1 MSTVTPRAGAADLLL
16 ERESALDALHDAYS
30 AAQNG
35 SGRLQLIAGE
45 AGIGK
50 TALVRAFCDAHDEST
65 QVLWGPCDALFTPR
79 PLGPF
84 VEMAQATG
92 GDLQMLVDADVKP
105 HEIAAELIREVLA
118 ETTIVVIDDLHW
130 ADEATL
136 DVVRLLARRLGELPA
151 LVVATF
157 RDEHLDSAH
166 PLRIVLGELAAFE
179 SVDRV
184 TLEPL
189 SPLAVAQLAEPY
201 GVDGP
206 DLFRLTG
213 GNPFFVTEALLAR
226 EAEIPTT
233 VRDAVLARAARLS
246 QPAQR
251 LLDLV
256 AVAHPQTELWMLE
269 LQASLADLD
278 ECLASGMLTSTP
290 RAVTFRHELARL
302 AIEESIAP
310 GRARELHRIV
320 LAALREP
327 PHGTPD
333 LARLAHHAEGA
344 GDGRAVLE
352 LAPAAAQRAASLGAH
367 REAAAQYARS
377 LRFADDIEPRRR
389 AALLNGHSFECYLTA
404 QEEGN
409 IRSIEGA
416 IECYRELGDDVA
428 LGATLRWH
436 ALALFVW
443 GRGRE
448 AAHSAREALSVLER
462 LPPGHELAM
471 AYNVLASL
479 ANFDEDSDATL
490 TWAGRALELA
500 DRAGSVEARLSALGT
515 LGMRN
520 VAQGMLQEGWTQL
533 EDALRLARSE
543 GLESELGRTYVL
555 SGMAASRERSLTRV
569 RKYVE
574 PGLAFCD
581 ERDLNVWGDVILAM
595 RAWLELEEGEW
606 DAATATV
613 TQVLARNCVLS
624 AAQANIVLGLI
635 RARRGDPDPW
645 TPLDEAHDV
654 AERTEQLWWTSQV
667 ASAKAEAAW
676 LAGRSELVAE
686 MTDAAFADA
695 LERRSPWPIAELAYW
710 RRRAGIKED
719 VSGDAGG
726 PFALQLHG
734 DWEGAAELWGQAGCR
749 YEQALALSDADD
761 TDALRRALQAC
772 LELEARPLAAI
783 VARRLRELG
792 ETDVPRGP
800 RSTTRDNPAQLTTRE
815 LEVLRLVATGLR
827 NTEIAGRLF
836 LSPRTVGHHVSAILR
851 KLGVA
856 TRGEAAAAARRL
868 DLLEDR

>member
-1 MSTVTPRAGAADLLL
+1 MSTREGLRLV
-16 ERESALDALHDAYS
+16 ERERALEILDDAFASALE
-30 AAQNG
+30 G
-35 SGRLQLIAGE
+35 SGQLVVIGGE
-45 AGIGK
+45 AGVGK
-50 TALVRAFCDAHDEST
+50 TILVSHFCAE
-65 QVLWGPCDALFTPR
+65 QQARVLWGTCDALFTPR
-79 PLGPF
+79 PLGP
-84 VEMAQATG
+84 
-92 GDLQMLVDADVKP
+92 LLDV
-105 HEIAAELIREVLA
+105 AEVLGGSLEA
-118 ETTIVVIDDLHW
+118 TASAGALPHDVARELTRELEREPTVLVLDDLHW

-136 DVVRLLARRLGELPA
+136 DVLTLIGRRIARLPVLILGMY
-151 LVVATF
+151 
-157 RDEHLDSAH
+157 RDDEVGRTH
-166 PLRIVLGELAAFE
+166 PLQIVLGELATTRALRRL
-179 SVDRV
+179 RV
-184 TLEPL
+184 EPL
-189 SPLAVAQLAEPY
+189 SSSGVAELAAPY
-201 GVDGP
+201 GVDVEA
-206 DLFRLTG
+206 LHQVTG
-213 GNPFFVTEALLAR
+213 GNPFFVTEVLAAGKP
-226 EAEIPTT
+226 EVPPT
-233 VRDAVLARAARLS
+233 VRDAVLARAGRLS
-246 QPAQR
+246 ASARR

-256 AVAHPQTELWMLE
+256 AIAHPRTKTWLIETE
-269 LQASLADLD
+269 ASLPDLD
-278 ECLASGMLTSTP
+278 ECLTSQMLVSTSEG
-290 RAVTFRHELARL
+290 VTFRHELARL
-302 AIEESIAP
+302 SVEESIAP

-344 GDGRAVLE
+344 GDRQAVLE

-367 REAAAQYARS
+367 REAAAQYARA

-409 IRSIEGA
+409 IGSIEAA
-416 IECYRELGDDVA
+416 IECFRELGDDVA

-471 AYNVLASL
+471 TYNVLASL
-479 ANFDEDSDATL
+479 ANFDEDSEATL

-520 VAQGMLQEGWTQL
+520 VAQGMPQEGWTQL
-533 EDALRLARSE
+533 DDALRLARSA
-543 GLESELGRTYVL
+543 GLESQLGRTYVL
-555 SGMAASRERSLTRV
+555 SGMAASRERSLTRL
-569 RKYVE
+569 RQYVE

-581 ERDLNVWGDVILAM
+581 ERDLSVWGDVILAM

-624 AAQANIVLGLI
+624 GAQANIVLGLI

-654 AERTEQLWWTSQV
+654 AERTAQLWWTWQV
-667 ASAKAEAAW
+667 AAAKAEAAW
-676 LAGRSELVAE
+676 LAGRPELVAE
-686 MTDAAFADA
+686 LTDVAFAAA

-710 RRRAGIKED
+710 RRRAGIKD
-719 VSGDAGG
+719 DALRDAGG
-726 PFALQLHG
+726 PFALQLQD
-734 DWEGAAELWGQAGCR
+734 DWVGAEELWGQAGCR
-749 YEQALALSDADD
+749 YEQALALSEAGD
-761 TDALRRALQAC
+761 TDTLRRALQAC
-772 LELEARPLAAI
+772 LELGARPLAAI
-783 VARRLRELG
+783 VARRLRALG
-792 ETDVPRGP
+792 ASDVPRGP
-800 RSTTRDNPAQLTTRE
+800 RPTTRDNPAQLTTRE
-815 LEVLRLVATGLR
+815 MEVLRLAATGLR

-851 KLGVA
+851 KLEVT
-856 TRGEAAAAARRL
+856 TRGEAAEAARRL
-868 DLLEDR
+868 HLLEDR